1 MIHKN
6 KYTKWNYIL
15 IWKKL
20 KKNEI
25 FYFCIL
31 IILNIS
37 NNIKLNITLTK
48 IENLIVQL
56 NIK

>member
-48 IENLIVQL
+48 IENFIVQL